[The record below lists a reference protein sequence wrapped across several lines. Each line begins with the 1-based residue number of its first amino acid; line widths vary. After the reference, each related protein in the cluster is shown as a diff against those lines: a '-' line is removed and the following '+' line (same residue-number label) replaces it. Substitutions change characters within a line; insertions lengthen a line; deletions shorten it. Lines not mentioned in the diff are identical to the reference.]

1 MKQIATAILLG
12 AGLSGLAQA
21 QGELS
26 GNLGVTSNYIW
37 RGVTQTDDQA
47 AVQGGVDYTHDANLY
62 AGVWTSNY
70 GNGNGYELDLYG
82 GYRGRVGDIPFDA
95 GLIMYRFPV
104 DNTGTDATELYG
116 KFDFDLFSIMGAYTL
131 SKDGTSQDNDIYLS
145 IGTDAELGN
154 ELYATLL
161 FGMYEFDDSGEEDYN
176 HIHVGLKKD
185 EFTLAL
191 DKNDKDRPVGDD
203 PGAMRISISWTRE
216 FDLR

>member
-1 MKQIATAILLG
+1 MKQIATAILLS

-47 AVQGGVDYTHDANLY
+47 AVQGGIDYTHDANLY

-82 GYRGRVGDIPFDA
+82 GYRGSVGDIPFDA
-95 GLIMYRFPV
+95 GLIMYQFPV
-104 DNTGTDATELYG
+104 ANTGADATELYG
-116 KFDFDLFSIMGAYTL
+116 KFDFDLFSVMGAYTL

-154 ELYATLL
+154 DLYATLL
-161 FGMYEFDDSGEEDYN
+161 FGMYEFDDSAEEDYN
-176 HIHVGLKKD
+176 HIHVALKKD
-185 EFTLAL
+185 EFTFAL
-191 DKNDKDRPVGDD
+191 DKSDKDRPANTD
-203 PGAMRISISWTRE
+203 PGEMRVSVSWMRE